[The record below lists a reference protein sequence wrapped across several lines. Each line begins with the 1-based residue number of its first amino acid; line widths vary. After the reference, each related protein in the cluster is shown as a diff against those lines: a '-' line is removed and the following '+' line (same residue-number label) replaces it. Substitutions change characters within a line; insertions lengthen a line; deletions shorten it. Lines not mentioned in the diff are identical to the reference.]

1 MIKAH
6 RKSKPMPPLAKAL
19 WVLFGVIMAAAGV
32 GACIFCTLVLAGHK
46 GNIGQ
51 CKWELDETGT
61 LVISGQ
67 GSTSG
72 VADMTIG
79 VTKISRDDILRVEI
93 REGVTDIP
101 AKAFDGCDFLQYVSI
116 PSSVETIGDYAFT
129 RCGNLA
135 AIEVSPNN
143 QNYCSIDGDLY
154 DKNVT
159 KLITYASGKEEV
171 TEYTFPETVT
181 SVGNEAFH
189 SSIYLQTVNIG
200 KDISDLGN
208 FAFYDCWNLAN
219 VNLDPENAYYLS
231 DENVLY
237 NPNKTELIYYAPGN
251 INTEF
256 KVPGTVRVISNGA
269 FCNAAYLENITLPS
283 KLKRIGTAAFSG
295 CSMLGSL
302 QIPEECLHIGDGILA
317 YCGNL
322 ASVSLPSG
330 MDSIPRNMFWGC
342 TSITDIDIPDGVTS
356 IGDGAF
362 ACCRSL
368 VSIDIPAEVI
378 SIGNNAFGFCD
389 CLTSVDLPDGID
401 KIDDYAF
408 SNCSGL
414 TEIVIPA
421 NVASIGYASFRG
433 CTGLT
438 EVTVP
443 DTVASIGDY
452 AFYGCSNIRSFT
464 IGSGVK
470 SIGIGA
476 FNGCTALSD
485 VSLASGQAG
494 WDKISVGKENEP
506 LTAAVK
512 SK

>member
-32 GACIFCTLVLAGHK
+32 GACVFCTLVLAGHK
-46 GNIGQ
+46 GNVGQ

-101 AKAFDGCDFLQYVSI
+101 AKAFDGCDMLQYVSI
-116 PSSVETIGDYAFT
+116 PSSVVSIGDYAFT
-129 RCGNLA
+129 RCSNLA
-135 AIEVSPNN
+135 DIEVSPNN
-143 QNYCSIDGDLY
+143 QEYCSVDGSLY

-159 KLITYASGKEEV
+159 KLITYASGKEGV
-171 TEYTFPETVT
+171 TEYSFPETVT
-181 SVGNEAFH
+181 SIGNEAFY
-189 SSIYLQTVNIG
+189 SSSYLETVNIG
-200 KDISDLGN
+200 KDIADLGN

-219 VNLDPENAYYLS
+219 VNLDPENPYYITE
-231 DENVLY
+231 DNVVY

-251 INTEF
+251 TNPEF
-256 KVPGTVRVISNGA
+256 DVPGTVRVISNGA
-269 FCNAAYLENITLPS
+269 FSNASYLERISLPS
-283 KLKRIGTAAFSG
+283 KLKRIGTAAFNG
-295 CSMLGSL
+295 CSMLESL
-302 QIPEECLHIGDGILA
+302 EIPEECLHIGDGILT

-322 ASVSLPSG
+322 NTVSLPSG
-330 MDSIPRNMFWGC
+330 LESIPRNTFWGC
-342 TSITDIDIPDGVTS
+342 TALTDVSIPEGVTS
-356 IGDGAF
+356 IGEGAF

-368 VSIDIPAEVI
+368 ATVGIPAGVT
-378 SIGNNAFGFCD
+378 SIGANAFGFCD
-389 CLTSVDLPDGID
+389 SMTSVILPENID

-408 SNCSGL
+408 NNCSAL
-414 TEIVIPA
+414 TEITIPA
-421 NVASIGYASFRG
+421 NVVSIGYASFRG

-438 EVTVP
+438 QVTLP
-443 DTVASIGDY
+443 DTVASVGDY
-452 AFYGCSNIRSFT
+452 AFYGCSNIRSFV

-470 SIGIGA
+470 SIGTGA
-476 FNGCTALSD
+476 FNGCTSLSD
-485 VSLASGQAG
+485 VTLASGQTG

-506 LTAAVK
+506 LTGAIK